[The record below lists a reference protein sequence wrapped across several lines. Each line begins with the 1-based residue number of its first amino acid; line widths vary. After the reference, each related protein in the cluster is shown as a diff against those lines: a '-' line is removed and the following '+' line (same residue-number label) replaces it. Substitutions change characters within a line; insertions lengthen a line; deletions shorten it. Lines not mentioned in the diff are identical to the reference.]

1 MEEENKV
8 NLSAFKIKLEVAKTK
23 VSPRLDLIL
32 AGCPA
37 TSQAEKG
44 GSYTHEAQLTSYVIH
59 NVRVSLTRFRSEF
72 LSQRFVK
79 LQTFRA
85 HTTCNSED

>member
-1 MEEENKV
+1 MKEENKV

-37 TSQAEKG
+37 TSQEEKG
-44 GSYTHEAQLTSYVIH
+44 GPYTTHMKL
-59 NVRVSLTRFRSEF
+59 SL
-72 LSQRFVK
+72 
-79 LQTFRA
+79 
-85 HTTCNSED
+85 HGM